1 MKVLSEN
8 ETYSLKQVD
17 QNFQKV
23 NISDSFNEEKSGF
36 FGKFKVE
43 KGSISESVINVCI
56 ISYGIGLLA
65 LPQKVN
71 YVTFVM
77 TPILIIA
84 FGLINYW
91 TFVVLTDASRKYKIY
106 SYEDI
111 VSAMFAPWVSYFF
124 IFVAGIGLLGLMILF
139 QVILYKF
146 IGGVIND
153 VCSYGF
159 TNIESFANESFWGE
173 KSTRLLVCF
182 AIALIVIFPLS
193 LMKTFSQMRY
203 ASTFG
208 VFSVFLIIFIVVI
221 QCPSFYYHNVVEGK
235 QKINFLDFSNG
246 FDSDLKFIQSISGI
260 VFAYVCHT
268 GIFPAISGLVN
279 PTRERIQKVF
289 KIETFVIITSYII
302 ITLSGYL
309 TQPENTPDLILER
322 EKISKN
328 DYFMTLGLFL
338 FSITLV
344 TKVSTS
350 YNCFRSLLL
359 NVMKYDPNNFPN
371 GVNYIMTIITLTITT
386 FIAAT
391 FQNISDYIS
400 LNGSFYGIIVAVVM
414 PGVIYIKSNDY
425 SIFHP
430 KNLLAIIFIL
440 AFSSIGAL
448 TIYFTLKKI
457 FEF

>member
-1 MKVLSEN
+1 MKALQEN
-8 ETYSLKQVD
+8 ETNSLKQVD
-17 QNFQKV
+17 QNFQRVV
-23 NISDSFNEEKSGF
+23 NPDNFNEEKSGF
-36 FGKFKVE
+36 FQKLRVR

-65 LPQKVN
+65 LPQRVN
-71 YVTFVM
+71 YLTLVM
-77 TPILIIA
+77 TPFLIII

-91 TFVVLTDASRKYKIY
+91 TFIVLTDASRKYKVY

-111 VSAMFAPWVSYFF
+111 VSTMFAPWVSYFY
-124 IFVAGIGLLGLMILF
+124 IFVAGVGLLGLMILF

-153 VCSYGF
+153 VFSYGY

-173 KSTRLLVCF
+173 KRTRLLICF
-182 AIALIVIFPLS
+182 FITIIIFPLS
-193 LMKTFSQMRY
+193 LIKTFSQMRY
-203 ASTFG
+203 LSTFG
-208 VFSVFLIIFIVVI
+208 VFSVFIIIFIVVI
-221 QCPSFYYHNVVEGK
+221 QCPSFIYHNVIEEK
-235 QKINFLDFSNG
+235 QKINMLDFSNG

-268 GIFPAISGLVN
+268 GIFPAISGLSN
-279 PTRERIQKVF
+279 PTKERVQEVF
-289 KIETFVIITSYII
+289 KIETFVIIVSYII

-322 EKISKN
+322 VKISKN
-328 DYFMTLGLFL
+328 DYFMTLGLFF

-359 NVMKYDPNNFPN
+359 NVMKYDLNYFPN
-371 GVNYIMTIITLTITT
+371 GINFTMTIITLIITT
-386 FIAAT
+386 FIAAI

-400 LNGSFYGIIVAVVM
+400 LNGSFYGIIVAVIM
-414 PGVIYIKSNDY
+414 PGIIYIKSNDH
-425 SIFHP
+425 SIFHL
-430 KNLLAIIFIL
+430 KNLLAIIFII
-440 AFSSIGAL
+440 AFSSIGAF

-457 FEF
+457 LEY

>member
-1 MKVLSEN
+1 MKVLTEN

-23 NISDSFNEEKSGF
+23 NISDNYTDEKTGF
-36 FGKFKVE
+36 FQKFKVE
-43 KGSISESVINVCI
+43 KGSISESAINVCI

-65 LPQKVN
+65 LPQRVN
-71 YVTFVM
+71 YVTLVM
-77 TPILIIA
+77 TPILIII
-84 FGLINYW
+84 FGIINFW
-91 TFVVLTDASRKYKIY
+91 TFTVLTDTARKYKIDT
-106 SYEDI
+106 YEDI
-111 VSAMFAPWVSYFF
+111 VSALFAPWVRTFF
-124 IFVAGIGLLGLMILF
+124 IFVAGVGLLGLMILF

-153 VCSYGF
+153 VFSYGF
-159 TNIESFANESFWGE
+159 SDIEAFANQSFWGE
-173 KSTRLLVCF
+173 KQTRLLVCF
-182 AIALIVIFPLS
+182 AITVCVLIPLS
-193 LMKTFSQMRY
+193 LIKSFSQMRY

-208 VFSVFLIIFIVVI
+208 VFSVFLIIFIVVV
-221 QCPSFYYHNVVEGK
+221 QCPSFYYHNVVEGN
-235 QKINFLDFSNG
+235 QKINLLDFSNG
-246 FDSDLKFIQSISGI
+246 FDSDLKFLQSISGI

-268 GIFPAISGLVN
+268 GIFPAISGLAN
-279 PTRERIQKVF
+279 PTRERVQKVF

-328 DYFMTLGLFL
+328 DYFMTIGLFL

-350 YNCFRSLLL
+350 YTCFRALLL
-359 NVMKYDPNNFPN
+359 NVMKYDQNNYPNS
-371 GVNYIMTIITLTITT
+371 VNYIMTIITLTITT

-400 LNGSFYGIIVAVVM
+400 LNGSFYGLIVAVIM
-414 PGVIYIKSNDY
+414 PGIIYIKSNDY
-425 SIFHP
+425 SIFHI

-440 AFSSIGAL
+440 AFSSVGAL
-448 TIYFTLKKI
+448 TIYFTLKRI
-457 FEF
+457 LEF

>member
-1 MKVLSEN
+1 MKVIPEN
-8 ETYSLKQVD
+8 ETYALRQGD
-17 QNFQKV
+17 QTFQRV
-23 NISDSFNEEKSGF
+23 NIPDNFKEEKPGF
-36 FGKFKVE
+36 FQKFKVE
-43 KGSISESVINVCI
+43 KGSISESVINICI

-65 LPQKVN
+65 LPQRVN
-71 YVTFVM
+71 NVTLVM
-77 TPILIIA
+77 TPILIIV
-84 FGLINYW
+84 FGIVNYW
-91 TFVVLTDASRKYKIY
+91 TFTVLTDASRKYKIDK
-106 SYEDI
+106 YEDI
-111 VSAMFAPWVSYFF
+111 VSTLFSPWISCFF
-124 IFVAGIGLLGLMILF
+124 IFVTGIGLLGLMILF

-146 IGGVIND
+146 IGGIINE
-153 VCSYGF
+153 VFSYGY
-159 TNIESFANESFWGE
+159 TNIESFANDSFWGD
-173 KSTRLLVCF
+173 KKTRLIVCF
-182 AIALIVIFPLS
+182 AITICILIPLS
-193 LMKTFSQMRY
+193 LIKTFSQMRY

-235 QKINFLDFSNG
+235 QKLNMLDFSSG

-260 VFAYVCHT
+260 VFAYVCHS
-268 GIFPAISGLVN
+268 GIFPAIAGLTN
-279 PTRERIQKVF
+279 PTRERVQKVF
-289 KIETFVIITSYII
+289 RIETFVIITSYII

-338 FSITLV
+338 FSITLI

-350 YNCFRSLLL
+350 FNCLRALLL
-359 NVMKYDPNNFPN
+359 NVMKYDPINFPN

-400 LNGSFYGIIVAVVM
+400 LNGSFYGLITAVIM
-414 PGVIYIKSNDY
+414 PGLIYIKSNDY
-425 SIFHP
+425 SIFHI
-430 KNLLAIIFIL
+430 KNMLAIIFIL
-440 AFSSIGAL
+440 ALCSIGAL

-457 FEF
+457 FAF